1 MTPSASVV
9 ADTMVVSALVNAG
22 RDPGAATRYRS
33 VIDGRSVVVSF
44 VTITEMRF
52 GAIKAGWGE
61 IRRRS
66 LERVLARL
74 VVVQPD
80 DDLMLTCAE
89 LRASCLAAGHALGQ
103 KVHEA
108 DRWIAAT
115 AIALGVEL
123 ISGDAVFEN
132 VAGLVLQAPPA

>member
-1 MTPSASVV
+1 MA
-9 ADTMVVSALVNAG
+9 VSALVNGG
-22 RDPGAATRYRS
+22 RDPGEAIRYRS
-33 VIDGRSVVVSF
+33 VIDGRSAVVSF
-44 VTITEMRF
+44 MTITEIRF

-61 IRRRS
+61 IRRRG

-80 DDLMLTCAE
+80 DHLMLTCAE
-89 LRASCLAAGHALGQ
+89 LRANCLAAGHALGQ

-123 ISGDAVFEN
+123 ISGDALFEN
-132 VAGLVLQAPPA
+132 VAGLVLRPPPA

>member
-1 MTPSASVV
+1 MTPSTSVV
-9 ADTMVVSALVNAG
+9 VDTMVVSALLHVG
-22 RDPGAATRYRS
+22 RDPGTAARYRS
-33 VIDGRSVVVSF
+33 VIDGRTVVVSF
-44 VTITEMRF
+44 VTVTEMRF

-66 LERVLARL
+66 LERVLGRL

-80 DDLMLTCAE
+80 DDLMRTCAQ

-115 AIALGVEL
+115 AIALDVGL
-123 ISGDAVFEN
+123 ISGDAVFHN
-132 VAGLVLQAPPA
+132 VPGLVVHRPRR

>member
-1 MTPSASVV
+1 VTRSASVV
-9 ADTMVVSALVNAG
+9 VDTMVVSALVNAG
-22 RDPGAATRYRS
+22 RDSDAAARYRAA
-33 VIDGRSVVVSF
+33 IDGRSVVVSF
-44 VTITEMRF
+44 VTVTEMRF

-61 IRRRS
+61 IRRRH

-89 LRASCLAAGHALGQ
+89 LRATCSAVGHALGQ
-103 KVHEA
+103 KVHDA

-115 AIALGVEL
+115 AIALGVVL
-123 ISGDAVFEN
+123 ISGDNMFEN
-132 VAGLVLQAPPA
+132 LPGLVVQSPSD

>member
-1 MTPSASVV
+1 
-9 ADTMVVSALVNAG
+9 MVVSALVNAG
-22 RDPGAATRYRS
+22 RDPTAAARYRS
-33 VIDGRSVVVSF
+33 AIDSRPVVVSF
-44 VTITEMRF
+44 VTVTEMRF

-80 DDLMLTCAE
+80 DDLMLKCAE
-89 LRASCLAAGHALGQ
+89 LRANLLGAQGHALGQ
-103 KVHEA
+103 KVHES

-115 AIALGVEL
+115 AIALGVGL
-123 ISGDAVFEN
+123 ISGDTVFEN
-132 VAGLVLQAPPA
+132 VPGLEMVRASTD